1 MLDDVSNP
9 NITPESIVEDLL
21 PELPLPE
28 AVKRTEQEAVYR
40 VALHSIVQVLM
51 FVGPV
56 MAEWS
61 KLNFSSIFE
70 LLRGVVNRLNQISQQ
85 LDELG
90 RAGEAAMNTRCELT
104 YRDYLLQRFHQIEVA
119 PFG

>member
-85 LDELG
+85 LDSRMVATEDCRRRRRICHG
-90 RAGEAAMNTRCELT
+90 R
-104 YRDYLLQRFHQIEVA
+104 
-119 PFG
+119 